1 MTTRFTYQQLVELVE
16 GDHELITRLIEEGEI
31 EQRDEGVAV
40 VDVDRVLIARTLV
53 RDLEIDWPGVDVILR
68 LLSELARARQRIAE
82 LEGTDDTE

>member
-16 GDHELITRLIEEGEI
+16 GDHELIGRLIEEGEI

-68 LLSELARARQRIAE
+68 LLSELARARERIAE
-82 LEGTDDTE
+82 LESADDTK